1 MHSSCFGLSDD
12 DNSSV
17 QMDEQEDAEP
27 IAPSKVQPRTSND
40 TRLLRMLEVASIPES
55 LHVENR
61 YVICTDNGEQS
72 SKIYKGT
79 SIDRSSSIFGH
90 NKARKAFDGNE
101 ELCSQTWTERPST
114 RTIQVLSKS
123 MWTMLEC
130 SDVRRKS
137 FPLYAA
143 SFFKTDI
150 TISNTFIQTTNRQHA
165 MAKISVSLFGTFGQ
179 LLPIQHGTN
188 NLFYNHYFYLI

>member
-1 MHSSCFGLSDD
+1 MCVFPGCLSRCMTPAIRGKTDIPAAINLYRTSVCHLTRKHTTQRATVNGEQGRNVSGSKVINYMHSSCFGLSDD

-17 QMDEQEDAEP
+17 QMDEHEDAEP

-90 NKARKAFDGNE
+90 NKARKAFDG
-101 ELCSQTWTERPST
+101 
-114 RTIQVLSKS
+114 K
-123 MWTMLEC
+123 
-130 SDVRRKS
+130 
-137 FPLYAA
+137 
-143 SFFKTDI
+143 
-150 TISNTFIQTTNRQHA
+150 
-165 MAKISVSLFGTFGQ
+165 
-179 LLPIQHGTN
+179 
-188 NLFYNHYFYLI
+188 

>member
-1 MHSSCFGLSDD
+1 MSFVRTMESRAAKYTRVHRLTDHLL
-12 DNSSV
+12 SSV
-17 QMDEQEDAEP
+17 ITRQGKHSTASN
-27 IAPSKVQPRTSND
+27 IARRIEIQIVDR
-40 TRLLRMLEVASIPES
+40 V
-55 LHVENR
+55 HV
-61 YVICTDNGEQS
+61 CS
-72 SKIYKGT
+72 
-79 SIDRSSSIFGH
+79 
-90 NKARKAFDGNE
+90 E

-150 TISNTFIQTTNRQHA
+150 TISNAFIQTTNRQHA